1 MTPKIKAILMTTIV
15 MLIIVAIIMLI
26 TKFPYVAYVIII
38 SGSIIALTLSIY
50 SLLHKKYVDEEI
62 DEEEY

>member
-15 MLIIVAIIMLI
+15 MLIIVDIIMLI

>member
-1 MTPKIKAILMTTIV
+1 